1 MYLDLH
7 TVSFDSDACVYVYVP
22 SFVSLMCLYVWCVC
36 VCVCV
41 CVCRKQVGDDGANSK
56 GHSRLQSQERLRQGA
71 IQFCIVAQSLTV
83 CLCDCVFSVTVYSV
97 ARLHSNL

>member
-22 SFVSLMCLYVWCVC
+22 SIVSLMCLYVW
-36 VCVCV
+36 CV

-71 IQFCIVAQSLTV
+71 IQFFMVAQSLTV
-83 CLCDCVFSVTVYSV
+83 CLCHCVFSWTT
-97 ARLHSNL
+97 A